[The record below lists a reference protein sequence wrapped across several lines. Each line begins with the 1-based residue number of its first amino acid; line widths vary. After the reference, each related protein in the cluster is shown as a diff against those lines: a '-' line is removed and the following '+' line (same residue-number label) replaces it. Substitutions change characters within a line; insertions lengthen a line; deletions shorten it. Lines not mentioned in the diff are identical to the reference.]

1 VITSADDDDDDEREW
16 RMGGAHVFVCECL
29 FESFVGHESH
39 ARLDRISNDKGST
52 ASVHPAYAVQAQR
65 LADYR
70 EWRLALGVMV
80 ALDAHPLVALAK
92 RRKGR
97 GKHTFP
103 PNCERV
109 LTNSIG

>member
-1 VITSADDDDDDEREW
+1 
-16 RMGGAHVFVCECL
+16 MKKKKGGAHVFVCECL
-29 FESFVGHESH
+29 FEFVVRHESH
-39 ARLDRISNDKGST
+39 ARLDRISNDKSST
-52 ASVHPAYAVQAQR
+52 ASVHPAEAVRVQR

-80 ALDAHPLVALAK
+80 VLDVHLLVALAK
-92 RRKGR
+92 RKR
-97 GKHTFP
+97 GKGEHTFP

>member
-1 VITSADDDDDDEREW
+1 VLTTTTINEK
-16 RMGGAHVFVCECL
+16 GGAHVFVRERL

-39 ARLDRISNDKGST
+39 ARLDRISNDKSSA
-52 ASVHPAYAVQAQR
+52 ASVHPAYAVRAQR

-80 ALDAHPLVALAK
+80 VLVLLLDALLLIALAK
-92 RRKGR
+92 GKKGK

>member
-1 VITSADDDDDDEREW
+1 VITSADDNDDDDNGK
-16 RMGGAHVFVCECL
+16 GGAHVFVCECL

-39 ARLDRISNDKGST
+39 ARLDRISNDKSIT
-52 ASVHPAYAVQAQR
+52 ASVHPAYAVRAQR

-80 ALDAHPLVALAK
+80 ALDVHLLVALAK
-92 RRKGR
+92 RKKGKR
-97 GKHTFP
+97 RHTFP